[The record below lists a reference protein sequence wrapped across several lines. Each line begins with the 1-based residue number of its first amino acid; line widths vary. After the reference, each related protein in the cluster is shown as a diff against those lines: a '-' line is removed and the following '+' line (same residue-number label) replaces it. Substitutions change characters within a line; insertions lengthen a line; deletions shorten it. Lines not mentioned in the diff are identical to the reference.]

1 MKNTKKKK
9 ALLLTTLSSLAL
21 AAGAVALSFGLG
33 KKNANIS
40 AGSQVPYSVVFSRE
54 TGSFTRIDET
64 TSSTSATTSNG
75 ATYYAIAH
83 SNVDVENTGYIAQ
96 FGGGMGYDEQY
107 ITFSTSP
114 TGGDDF
120 EFQKI
125 TGIKIK
131 TSSSGDQTLYA
142 YYSADGESF
151 KNSYPVTCNS
161 NPSKVTFAA
170 PQSFIRVG
178 TASVMG
184 RNIVSIEL
192 FYECGE
198 VGPEPGEKTIT
209 GIEMY
214 WIGEKV
220 KQQYTVGDT
229 FEPGEV
235 KVSYSDSSY
244 EIITEG
250 VEYTGYDMNTV
261 GDYTVSVSYG
271 GFNTS
276 YKIFVHPVVEQYKAT
291 FELVDVD
298 DYENPISEDLFP
310 YVLNMEESVIPGEAP
325 AGTNCTFKVVF
336 YGEATILGIDV
347 EPQVSITDNG
357 DGTYSFTMPEFNF
370 KIQIWFQYLG

>member
-9 ALLLTTLSSLAL
+9 ALLLTTLSSLTL

-170 PQSFIRVG
+170 SQSFIRVG

-198 VGPEPGEKTIT
+198 VAPEK
-209 GIEMY
+209 
-214 WIGEKV
+214 
-220 KQQYTVGDT
+220 
-229 FEPGEV
+229 EV
-235 KVSYSDSSY
+235 KSIQADFVAGVEQHFGINDEFVPAPVKVTYTDDTY
-244 EIITEG
+244 ETITEG
-250 VEYTGYDMNTV
+250 PTFTGYDMSTLGTQTV
-261 GDYTVSVSYG
+261 TISYG
-271 GFNTS
+271 GKTAT
-276 YKIFVHPVVEQYKAT
+276 YKIFVKPTKVSKFIV
-291 FELVDVD
+291 FEAMDVD
-298 DYENPISEDLFP
+298 WGDPVDLDFALDLENSDLPEYGEPNQIYTFKP
-310 YVLNMEESVIPGEAP
+310 VSSSYFQVLGCDGEESG
-325 AGTNCTFKVVF
+325 
-336 YGEATILGIDV
+336 V
-347 EPQVSITDNG
+347 EEITPNG
-357 DGTYSFTMPEFNF
+357 DGSYSFTVPNSLSNSVY
-370 KIQIWFQYLG
+370 ITLGVRYIG